1 MHDDKILNKVKPG
14 LYCVATP
21 IGNLGDITLRAIN
34 ILKNSDVIL
43 CEDTRVSKKLLNHLK
58 INKELISY
66 HKFNE
71 QKKLKQILGLLRENK
86 IVSIISD
93 AGTPTISDPGKIL
106 IRECVKEGL
115 EIYPIPGASAVSA
128 SISISGFSDKY
139 LFLGFLPEKKRDLTN
154 QFKKV
159 SLIGCSIV
167 FFISPNKF
175 DKIKDQLI
183 NFFSDREILIC
194 REITKFY
201 EEYQR
206 SSVKNLDKVSISKKG
221 EITVVISEAKIEEK
235 KLNEL
240 EESDKKKIKKL
251 LKTKTIKNIVKI
263 INEKKNIKKK
273 IIYDYCLKLKNE
285 TN

>member
-86 IVSIISD
+86 IISIISD
-93 AGTPTISDPGKIL
+93 AGTPTISDPGNIL
-106 IRECVKEGL
+106 IRECIKEGL
-115 EIYPIPGASAVSA
+115 DIYPIPGASAVSA

-139 LFLGFLPEKKRDLTN
+139 LFLGFLPEKKRELTN
-154 QFKKV
+154 QLKKV
-159 SLIGCSIV
+159 SQIGCSIV

-175 DKIKDQLI
+175 DKIKDQLNI
-183 NFFSDREILIC
+183 FFSDREILIC

-206 SSVKNLDKVSISKKG
+206 CSVKNLDKISISKKG
-221 EITVVISEAKIEEK
+221 EITVVISEAKIGEK
-235 KLNEL
+235 KLNQL

-251 LKTKTIKNIVKI
+251 LKTKTTKNIVEI
-263 INEKKNIKKK
+263 ISKKKNIKKK

>member
-1 MHDDKILNKVKPG
+1 MHDDKFLNKVKPG

-34 ILKNSDVIL
+34 ILKNSDIIL

-71 QKKLKQILGLLRENK
+71 QKKIKQILGLLRENK
-86 IVSIISD
+86 IISIISD

-106 IRECVKEGL
+106 IRECIKEGL
-115 EIYPIPGASAVSA
+115 DIYPIPGASAVSA

-159 SLIGCSIV
+159 SQIGCSIV

-175 DKIKDQLI
+175 DKIKDQLSI
-183 NFFSDREILIC
+183 FFPDREILIC

-206 SSVKNLDKVSISKKG
+206 SSIKNLDKITISKKG

-235 KLNEL
+235 KLNQL

-251 LKTKTIKNIVKI
+251 LKTKTTKNIVEI

>member
-1 MHDDKILNKVKPG
+1 MHDDKFLNKVKPG

-71 QKKLKQILGLLRENK
+71 QKKIKQILGLLRENK
-86 IVSIISD
+86 IISIISD

-106 IRECVKEGL
+106 IRECIKEGL
-115 EIYPIPGASAVSA
+115 DIYPIPGASAVSA

-159 SLIGCSIV
+159 SQIGCSIV

-175 DKIKDQLI
+175 DKIKDQLSI
-183 NFFSDREILIC
+183 FFLDREILIC

-206 SSVKNLDKVSISKKG
+206 CSVKNLDKITISKKG

-235 KLNEL
+235 KLNQL

-251 LKTKTIKNIVKI
+251 LKTKTTKNIVKI
-263 INEKKNIKKK
+263 INKKKNIKKK

>member
-1 MHDDKILNKVKPG
+1 MHDDKFFNKIKPG

-34 ILKNSDVIL
+34 ILKNSDAIL

-71 QKKLKQILGLLRENK
+71 QKKIKQILGLLRENK
-86 IVSIISD
+86 IISIISD
-93 AGTPTISDPGKIL
+93 AGTPAISDPGKIL
-106 IRECVKEGL
+106 IKECIKEGL
-115 EIYPIPGASAVSA
+115 DIYPIPGASAVSA

-159 SLIGCSIV
+159 SQIGCSIV

-175 DKIKDQLI
+175 DKIKDQLSI
-183 NFFSDREILIC
+183 FFSDREILIC

-206 SSVKNLDKVSISKKG
+206 SSVKNLEKITISKKG

-235 KLNEL
+235 KLNQL

-251 LKTKTIKNIVKI
+251 LKTKTTKNIVKI

>member
-1 MHDDKILNKVKPG
+1 MHDDKFLNKVKPG

-34 ILKNSDVIL
+34 ILKNSDIIL

-71 QKKLKQILGLLRENK
+71 QKKIKQILGLLRENK
-86 IVSIISD
+86 IISIISD

-106 IRECVKEGL
+106 IRECIKEGL
-115 EIYPIPGASAVSA
+115 DIYPIPGASAVSA

-159 SLIGCSIV
+159 SQIGCSIV

-175 DKIKDQLI
+175 DKIKDQLSI
-183 NFFSDREILIC
+183 FFPDREILIC

-206 SSVKNLDKVSISKKG
+206 CSVKNLDKLSISKKG

-235 KLNEL
+235 KLNQL

-251 LKTKTIKNIVKI
+251 LKTKTTKNIVEI

>member
-1 MHDDKILNKVKPG
+1 M
-14 LYCVATP
+14 
-21 IGNLGDITLRAIN
+21 
-34 ILKNSDVIL
+34 
-43 CEDTRVSKKLLNHLK
+43 
-58 INKELISY
+58 
-66 HKFNE
+66 
-71 QKKLKQILGLLRENK
+71 RENK
-86 IVSIISD
+86 IISIISD

-106 IRECVKEGL
+106 IRECIKEGL
-115 EIYPIPGASAVSA
+115 DIYPIPGPSAVSA

-159 SLIGCSIV
+159 SQIGCSIV

-175 DKIKDQLI
+175 DKIKDQLSI
-183 NFFSDREILIC
+183 FFSDREILIC

-206 SSVKNLDKVSISKKG
+206 TSVKNLDNLTISKKG

-235 KLNEL
+235 KLNQL

-251 LKTKTIKNIVKI
+251 LKTKTTKNIVEI
-263 INEKKNIKKK
+263 ISEKKNIKKK